1 MNTVGIIGA
10 VTGVAAL
17 AYAVWAVDDA
27 HKEMASL
34 REEID
39 ALHDRVRKLE
49 PSDISAPA
57 EPQPEDDKGEMKTE
71 LKSIL
76 RDEYGAEDEDE
87 PEVEFE
93 EPGEEDEDAMVYYNN
108 ASGTADWFVVE
119 RFDEDLDFTEFQYD
133 ADKDLLF
140 RHGSVVN
147 EHYPELAEL
156 LYADYYGDDDA
167 EGHVVVKDSL
177 DSSQKT
183 FAVSI
188 LHGDREE

>member
-1 MNTVGIIGA
+1 MNAIGIIGA
-10 VTGVAAL
+10 ATGVAAL

-49 PSDISAPA
+49 PSDISTKPA
-57 EPQPEDDKGEMKTE
+57 EPQPEMKDE
-71 LKSIL
+71 IESIL
-76 RDEYGAEDEDE
+76 RDDYAAEEDEPE

-167 EGHVVVKDSL
+167 TGHIVVKDSL